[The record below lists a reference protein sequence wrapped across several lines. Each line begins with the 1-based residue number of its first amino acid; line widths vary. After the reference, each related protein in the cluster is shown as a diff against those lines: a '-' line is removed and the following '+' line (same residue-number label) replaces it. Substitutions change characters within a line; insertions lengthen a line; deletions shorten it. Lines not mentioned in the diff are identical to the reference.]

1 MKTPL
6 YIQNLLSRCEWAVEA
21 GRLPKGCDP
30 GYTLLLHKRSAYA
43 LAKTLAKEADA
54 LKGWAERE
62 MLKLCPYYDND
73 ADPIAVVNHCPGETR
88 YRDQWAV
95 ITIWDPLMKH
105 IEKFIPEKDRPGKHI
120 RP

>member
-62 MLKLCPYYDND
+62 MLQN
-73 ADPIAVVNHCPGETR
+73 ARSRV
-88 YRDQWAV
+88 
-95 ITIWDPLMKH
+95 
-105 IEKFIPEKDRPGKHI
+105 RPMCQ
-120 RP
+120 REVLLRLNMRFS